1 MIFFKRKK
9 NILQANNFVGKTF
22 GNVKVVK
29 VLSKSSEI
37 TDELKSEIDANEVVL
52 NSADD
57 GYALMV
63 DNKLFDIDD
72 KVCIFKNPIEQVF
85 HGIFLSKN
93 EAVSVENNWYLK
105 KDAMVVIDN
114 HLFYKENGKFY
125 MLNSQGKVLHYDEE
139 HNKVVF
145 LPIDDKKDSCHL
157 AQYINDVQAEKIG
170 LMQFV
175 IKNIWKDGSCFYID
189 ANKNIVFSITEV
201 DTLKEIAQ
209 DYSFFFNVEK
219 RELRPEFLEKCVNV
233 VANKIQDIKDQDMK
247 SKTINLFLTHLN
259 GNAKCVFAKVLNVEN
274 EISL

>member
-63 DNKLFDIDD
+63 DDKLFDIDD

-85 HGIFLSKN
+85 HGIFLSKD

-145 LPIDDKKDSCHL
+145 LPNDDKKDSCHL

-189 ANKNIVFSITEV
+189 VNKNIVFSIAEV

-209 DYSFFFNVEK
+209 DYSFFFNAAK

-233 VANKIQDIKDQDMK
+233 VANKIQAIKDQDMK
-247 SKTINLFLTHLN
+247 SKTINLFLTHLS
-259 GNAKCVFAKVLNVEN
+259 GSAKSVFAKILNAEN